1 MPRQCRR
8 LSDEEGKDVSV
19 APAKIAQSE
28 ARRAGLALPEMKKRG
43 ADLQPAPSWDRDGGA
58 RQVVWVTGERQ
69 QTCPNQARTI
79 SIQGTTIAGLIAPSG
94 RMLSSEEDGRMGER
108 VRGLVYEAAVITGG
122 MAPVALLALALMLD

>member
-1 MPRQCRR
+1 
-8 LSDEEGKDVSV
+8 
-19 APAKIAQSE
+19 
-28 ARRAGLALPEMKKRG
+28 
-43 ADLQPAPSWDRDGGA
+43 LQPAPSWDRDGGA